1 MFPKAA
7 ITSLD
12 LSSFKNTTAGEA
24 GFGYCSCCKTEHS
37 FFEGTARQHCL
48 ELMQQFEEKKRIDLL
63 AADQDADPKFSTDYL
78 FGEARGQMFAV
89 MVCREKN
96 GTLSLLRAFSCQYNG
111 EWEVDGWVPPL
122 FDVNEFK
129 AISYDVEREIKK
141 IGREIDLLDT
151 GSSRRQR
158 LAKERKSLSQKLM
171 KDIHSLYRLTNF
183 RGETKSLY
191 KSFYGADGIP
201 TGTGDCC
208 APKLLNYA
216 AQNGFTP
223 LGLAEFYWGKENRSA
238 TRQHGNFYPACQ
250 EKCQPILG
258 FLLCGLEEKLADY

>member
-7 ITSLD
+7 ITSCD
-12 LSSFKNTTAGEA
+12 PSSFESTASNEA
-24 GFGYCSCCKTEHS
+24 GFGYCSHCKTEHS
-37 FFEGTARQHCL
+37 FFEGITRQYCL
-48 ELMQQFEEKKRIDLL
+48 ELMQQLEEKKRIDLL
-63 AADQDADPKFSTDYL
+63 TKDEDADPKFSTDYL

-96 GTLSLLRAFSCQYNG
+96 GKLSLLRAFSCQYNG
-111 EWEVDGWVPPL
+111 EWEVGGWVPPL
-122 FDVNEFK
+122 FDVKEFK
-129 AISYDVEREIKK
+129 SMTYDVEREIKAL
-141 IGREIDLLDT
+141 GREIDLLET
-151 GSSRRQR
+151 RSSQRQR
-158 LAKERKSLSQKLM
+158 LAKERKTLSQKLM

-191 KSFYGADGIP
+191 EAFSGAAGIP
-201 TGTGDCC
+201 TGSGDCC

-216 AQNGFTP
+216 AQNDLTP

-258 FLLCGLEEKLADY
+258 FMLCGLDDT